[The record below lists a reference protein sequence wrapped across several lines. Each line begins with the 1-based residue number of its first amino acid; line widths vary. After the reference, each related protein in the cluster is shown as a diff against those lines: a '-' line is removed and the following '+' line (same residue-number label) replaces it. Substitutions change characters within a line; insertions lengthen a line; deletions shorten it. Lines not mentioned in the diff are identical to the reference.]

1 VFLSEAL
8 GSGIILL
15 TGGISMNNKKTLL
28 ITALIFTFLMNIII
42 GCKEHNNS
50 NGKKDKETLSQE
62 IQDIFITEKNNI
74 SDEWILFIYA
84 QKAYNFKNR
93 KDIVFGQNLDEYSE
107 RLELGIVSIL
117 KRRYK
122 LNIET
127 IDDFFNLSVTKE
139 GLYNFNE
146 EYDFIDYRIK
156 YSLASYGYAQL
167 LFWDSR
173 IHEIRAAQGSA
184 FYYIRNKL
192 PVLLGP
198 GNNAK

>member
-1 VFLSEAL
+1 
-8 GSGIILL
+8 
-15 TGGISMNNKKTLL
+15 MNNRKTVLVM
-28 ITALIFTFLMNIII
+28 ALIFIFLMIII

-50 NGKKDKETLSQE
+50 NGEKGKETLSQE
-62 IQDIFITEKNNI
+62 IQDIFITEKSNI

-107 RLELGIVSIL
+107 GLELGIVSIL
-117 KRRYK
+117 KRRYH

-139 GLYNFNE
+139 GLFNFKE

-156 YSLASYGYAQL
+156 YSIAAYGYAQL
-167 LFWDSR
+167 LLGISD
-173 IHEIRAAQGSA
+173 IHYIRAAQASA
-184 FYYIRNKL
+184 FYYIRREL

>member
-1 VFLSEAL
+1 MS
-8 GSGIILL
+8 
-15 TGGISMNNKKTLL
+15 
-28 ITALIFTFLMNIII
+28 III

-50 NGKKDKETLSQE
+50 NGEKGKETLSQE

-117 KRRYK
+117 KKRYN

-127 IDDFFNLSVTKE
+127 IDDFFNLSVTDDFELK
-139 GLYNFNE
+139 E

-156 YSLASYGYAQL
+156 YSIFAYGYTQVLSSISSIQAAKAGA
-167 LFWDSR
+167 FRS
-173 IHEIRAAQGSA
+173 IRD
-184 FYYIRNKL
+184 KL
-192 PVLLGP
+192 PGLFFQ
-198 GNNAK
+198 K